1 LLFYITLQELQD
13 CSIFALLSAYKSCEN
28 PYQARAMAR
37 RIDLCCSLPESHLQE
52 LQEES
57 QLARA
62 ERIKVSCSSA
72 ITQHCNH
79 SFDPKL
85 LQH

>member
-13 CSIFALLSAYKSCEN
+13 YSIFTLLWACKCCEN
-28 PYQARAMAR
+28 PYQEQWQEELISAA
-37 RIDLCCSLPESHLQE
+37 LCQNHLQE

-72 ITQHCNH
+72 ITWHCNQ